1 MEVNDIVKW
10 TQDDIGFGERTF
22 RIVRFEFRD
31 RKLVA
36 VCKLESGQSPVLG
49 HPSAPTIPEA
59 VDYVF
64 ELEELEV
71 LP

>member
-10 TQDDIGFGERTF
+10 TQDDIGFEARTF

-31 RKLVA
+31 SKLVA

-49 HPSAPTIPEA
+49 HLHAPTISEA

-64 ELEELEV
+64 ELDESQV